1 MRWCAKRKRE
11 TMEREGEVNREV
23 ENGDEA
29 FDDPLQPATTHDD
42 ETLTTKPTND
52 LTEEK
57 NLLLEVE
64 SSAAAGVCEAI
75 MVTIRGHATQK
86 LLARESDEATMA
98 ASTTSG
104 GEWEGAEYWKDEH
117 WRLALEELF
126 YNDREKRKEKQDDM
140 VFYVYEPNSS
150 MDNNSNSK
158 KWGRKKPIEKRSED
172 AALDVTVRRFGSGIL
187 RDTDLGGIRWME
199 SVYLNI
205 LLHTTYTCTV
215 AICSKAALE
224 RHKSGRAEPALPLY
238 KTSRQVFASHTHI
251 SINLKPNASGKQ
263 KEFDYKN
270 EVELAYPQVRDPP
283 SRMEWAHFDPRVV
296 CADPIFSLI
305 FSRFTFRSTTL
316 RTPSRTSSW
325 RTRITACACCCMPG
339 TGRRSGGRAPR
350 QGPPRAMA
358 RRGATT
364 WARTRRCR
372 CSPGTSLTL
381 TSGARPRSREG
392 VRAFSA
398 CRRRLKP
405 SRSSQRSS

>member
-1 MRWCAKRKRE
+1 
-11 TMEREGEVNREV
+11 
-23 ENGDEA
+23 
-29 FDDPLQPATTHDD
+29 
-42 ETLTTKPTND
+42 
-52 LTEEK
+52 
-57 NLLLEVE
+57 
-64 SSAAAGVCEAI
+64 

-224 RHKSGRAEPALPLY
+224 RHKSGRAEPALPPQDLQAGL
-238 KTSRQVFASHTHI
+238 RFAPHI
-251 SINLKPNASGKQ
+251 SINLKPNASGKR
-263 KEFDYKN
+263 EG
-270 EVELAYPQVRDPP
+270 
-283 SRMEWAHFDPRVV
+283 S
-296 CADPIFSLI
+296 I
-305 FSRFTFRSTTL
+305 T
-316 RTPSRTSSW
+316 
-325 RTRITACACCCMPG
+325 RTRW
-339 TGRRSGGRAPR
+339 SS
-350 QGPPRAMA
+350 
-358 RRGATT
+358 
-364 WARTRRCR
+364 RTRRCVIPHR
-372 CSPGTSLTL
+372 GWNGPL
-381 TSGARPRSREG
+381 RPP
-392 VRAFSA
+392 
-398 CRRRLKP
+398 RRLC
-405 SRSSQRSS
+405 

>member
-1 MRWCAKRKRE
+1 MRFAGPFSHLLLDQREGRPWDLTVRCAKRKRE

-42 ETLTTKPTND
+42 ETLTTKR
-52 LTEEK
+52 TEEK
-57 NLLLEVE
+57 NNENQKPSLEREVVE
-64 SSAAAGVCEAI
+64 SSAAAGVCDAI

-150 MDNNSNSK
+150 MDDNSNSK
-158 KWGRKKPIEKRSED
+158 KWGRKKPIEKRSDE

-224 RHKSGRAEPALPLY
+224 RHKNGRAEPALPLY

-283 SRMEWAHFDPRVV
+283 SRMEWATSTPASFVLTRSSLSSFPGLLFD
-296 CADPIFSLI
+296 
-305 FSRFTFRSTTL
+305 
-316 RTPSRTSSW
+316 
-325 RTRITACACCCMPG
+325 
-339 TGRRSGGRAPR
+339 
-350 QGPPRAMA
+350 
-358 RRGATT
+358 
-364 WARTRRCR
+364 
-372 CSPGTSLTL
+372 
-381 TSGARPRSREG
+381 
-392 VRAFSA
+392 
-398 CRRRLKP
+398 RRL
-405 SRSSQRSS
+405 

>member
-1 MRWCAKRKRE
+1 
-11 TMEREGEVNREV
+11 MEREGEVNREV

-98 ASTTSG
+98 AASTTSG

-158 KWGRKKPIEKRSED
+158 KWGRKKPIEKRSDE

-224 RHKSGRAEPALPLY
+224 RHKNGRAEPALPLY

-283 SRMEWAHFDPRVV
+283 SRMEWA
-296 CADPIFSLI
+296 
-305 FSRFTFRSTTL
+305 TST
-316 RTPSRTSSW
+316 P
-325 RTRITACACCCMPG
+325 
-339 TGRRSGGRAPR
+339 
-350 QGPPRAMA
+350 
-358 RRGATT
+358 
-364 WARTRRCR
+364 
-372 CSPGTSLTL
+372 
-381 TSGARPRSREG
+381 
-392 VRAFSA
+392 
-398 CRRRLKP
+398 RRLC
-405 SRSSQRSS
+405 

>member
-1 MRWCAKRKRE
+1 
-11 TMEREGEVNREV
+11 MEREGEVNREV
-23 ENGDEA
+23 KNGDEA

-42 ETLTTKPTND
+42 ETLTTKR
-52 LTEEK
+52 TEEK
-57 NLLLEVE
+57 NNENQKPSLEREEVE
-64 SSAAAGVCEAI
+64 SSAAAGVCDAI

-150 MDNNSNSK
+150 MDDNSNMK
-158 KWGRKKPIEKRSED
+158 KWGRKKPIEKRSEE

-224 RHKSGRAEPALPLY
+224 RHKNGRAEPALPLY

-283 SRMEWAHFDPRVV
+283 SRMEWATSTPASFVLTRSSLSSFPGLLFD
-296 CADPIFSLI
+296 
-305 FSRFTFRSTTL
+305 
-316 RTPSRTSSW
+316 
-325 RTRITACACCCMPG
+325 
-339 TGRRSGGRAPR
+339 
-350 QGPPRAMA
+350 
-358 RRGATT
+358 
-364 WARTRRCR
+364 
-372 CSPGTSLTL
+372 
-381 TSGARPRSREG
+381 
-392 VRAFSA
+392 
-398 CRRRLKP
+398 RRL
-405 SRSSQRSS
+405 